1 MSTPTPEKR
10 GGSGTGADEDTEHET
25 PQNRKERLLFYVF
38 LAALLV
44 TVLTGNF
51 KSFQRQTTLH
61 AVTPECVMNE
71 REMRVICH
79 MKKRVVSVYE
89 TEQTALDRVLARFLP
104 GKMAAS
110 RRTATLAIAPSP
122 SSSSSLHPAI
132 ARLQAP
138 LQAALR
144 SGKNSFSA
152 LADGARAAAA
162 RTAHAAGAA
171 ATALRRRVTRQ
182 RLLASATPAATTAFA
197 PAGKRPGSALLEVLR
212 GRRSVPRLGV
222 GAAW

>member
-1 MSTPTPEKR
+1 MSIPTPEKR
-10 GGSGTGADEDTEHET
+10 SGSGTAADEDTEHET

-104 GKMAAS
+104 GKMVAS
-110 RRTATLAIAPSP
+110 PGTATLEIAPSP
-122 SSSSSLHPAI
+122 SSSLHPAI

-182 RLLASATPAATTAFA
+182 RLLASATPATTTAFA